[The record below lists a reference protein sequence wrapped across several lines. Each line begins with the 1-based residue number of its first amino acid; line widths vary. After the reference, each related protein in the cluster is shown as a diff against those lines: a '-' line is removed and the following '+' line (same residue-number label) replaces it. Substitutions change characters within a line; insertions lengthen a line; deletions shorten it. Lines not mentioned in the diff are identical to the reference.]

1 MSVFS
6 HVLAGAVGGAAG
18 GYIKDREDEER
29 MAEKLQLRQMQQ
41 DQAMALQAQRQQDRI
56 DMFNLNQSARVGQAG
71 SSGGGGA
78 NEFNPAQAFERA
90 YYEFGPDDP
99 RTQRAYELVGAYSR
113 EGQGSLDSIMGR
125 IRAQGGGYG
134 EGAPTS
140 ADVIAAEAYAG
151 EPQPP
156 ENATRGQREAML
168 GQQALMRFRAGV
180 VDNGKNVDDFA
191 KAEGQ
196 FFANDVQAN
205 VFTRALKAGKSE
217 VEAAELA
224 ARAADP
230 ATYDKNRTNQQR
242 VDASLENTRAR
253 TEGSASNVV
262 VREDAATLRA
272 LEARKAQYLKQLAD
286 PLVDDDL
293 KSTLKA
299 EIDDIN
305 LRLKAPG
312 RQEVAPAPA
321 RRSQTVISNDGKVAT
336 GKIGSVQS
344 VIEKY
349 RQQQQ

>member
-1 MSVFS
+1 MSFFGEL
-6 HVLAGAVGGAAG
+6 LAGAVGGAAG
-18 GYIKDREDEER
+18 GYIKDREDEEKLAYQ
-29 MAEKLQLRQMQQ
+29 MALLQEKQREKLELQQRDHELKLQLA
-41 DQAMALQAQRQQDRI
+41 DLK
-56 DMFNLNQSARVGQAG
+56 GG
-71 SSGGGGA
+71 KSSGRGGGA
-78 NEFNPAQAFERA
+78 NEINPAQEFER
-90 YYEFGPDDP
+90 YYLEFGPNDP
-99 RTQRAYELVGAYSR
+99 RTQRAYELVGAYTR
-113 EGQGSLDSIMGR
+113 DGQGALDGIMGR
-125 IRAQGGGYG
+125 ARAQGGGYG

-140 ADVIAAEAYAG
+140 ADVLAAEAYTGA
-151 EPQPP
+151 PQPP
-156 ENATRGQREAML
+156 ENATRGQREALL

-205 VFTRALKAGKSE
+205 VFTRALKDGKSE

-242 VDASLENTRAR
+242 VDASLVNTKAR

-272 LEARKAQYLKQLAD
+272 LEARKAQYLKQLGD
-286 PLVDDDL
+286 PALDDGL
-293 KSTLKA
+293 KVTLQA

-305 LRLKAPG
+305 RRLKASGP
-312 RQEVAPAPA
+312 QAAAPAPQKA
-321 RRSQTVISNDGKVAT
+321 IISNDGKVAT

-349 RQQQQ
+349 RQQQQPR

>member
-1 MSVFS
+1 MSFFGQL
-6 HVLAGAVGGAAG
+6 LAGAVGGAAG
-18 GYIKDREDEER
+18 GYLQDRQDEER
-29 MAEKLQLRQMQQ
+29 MSEKLELRRLQQ
-41 DQAMALQAQRQQDRI
+41 EQALQLQAQRQQDRI
-56 DMFNLNQSARVGQAG
+56 DMFNLSQAG
-71 SSGGGGA
+71 KTGSGSGGSKSE
-78 NEFNPAQAFERA
+78 EFNPVQAFERA
-90 YYEFGPDDP
+90 YYEFGSNDP

-113 EGQGSLDSIMGR
+113 EGQGSLDGIMGR
-125 IRAQGGGYG
+125 ARAQGGGYG

-140 ADVIAAEAYAG
+140 ADVLAAEAYTGA
-151 EPQPP
+151 PQPP
-156 ENATRGQREAML
+156 ENATRGQREALL

-180 VDNGKNVDDFA
+180 VNNGSNVDDFA

-242 VDASLENTRAR
+242 VDASLENTKAR

-272 LEARKAQYLKQLAD
+272 LEARKAQYLKQMGD
-286 PLVDDDL
+286 PALDDGL
-293 KSTLKA
+293 KVTLQA

-305 LRLKAPG
+305 RRLKASGP
-312 RQEVAPAPA
+312 QAAAPAPQKA
-321 RRSQTVISNDGKVAT
+321 IISNDGKVAT

-349 RQQQQ
+349 RQQQQPR